1 MRGNR
6 IDLGSLGWAVLGI
19 ATLLI
24 GWELLG
30 QVGLVPRS
38 SLPGPIDVG
47 KALPTVFSDGDFM
60 RGAVDTTVSWI
71 TTVAIGSVAAVGIGL
86 VASSSTHLQ
95 RPAEMVVNT
104 FRAVPATALIP
115 IAVLMFG
122 LGSQMKVSVAVYAIF
137 WPILINTIYGVA
149 TTEPMRLDA
158 ARSMHWSW
166 WRRQAFVTLPSAVP
180 SILTGIRISVGIS
193 LVVIISTELL
203 GARYGVGT
211 VLVQYTQANRPDV
224 VYAGVLALGVVGA
237 AVFSLMLRAEHR
249 LVRWVSVG

>member
-1 MRGNR
+1 MRRDR
-6 IDLGSLGWAVLGI
+6 IDFTSLGWAGLGT

-24 GWELLG
+24 AWQLLG
-30 QVGLVPRS
+30 VLGLVPRS

-47 KALPTVFSDGDFM
+47 RAVPTLLSDSEF
-60 RGAVDTTVSWI
+60 RSGAADTMTTWVATV
-71 TTVAIGSVAAVGIGL
+71 VIGSLAAVTIGL
-86 VASSSTHLQ
+86 VASSSARLR
-95 RPAEMVVNT
+95 RPTELVVNT

-137 WPILINTIYGVA
+137 WPIVINTIYGVA

-158 ARSMHWSW
+158 ARSMHWRW
-166 WRRQAFVTLPSAVP
+166 WRRQIFVTLPSATP
-180 SILTGIRISVGIS
+180 SILTGIRISVGIA
-193 LVVIISTELL
+193 LVVLISTELL

-211 VLVQYTQANRPDV
+211 VLVQYTQADRPDV

-237 AVFSLMLRAEHR
+237 AAFSLMMRAEHR